1 VNVEPRLIK
10 GANGIFD
17 VAVDGMLIFSKNR
30 DGRFPGE
37 AEIADAIRKSGTGT

>member
-1 VNVEPRLIK
+1 VNVEPRLVK

-17 VAVDGMLIFSKNR
+17 VALDGKLVFSKHR

-37 AEIADAIRKSGTGT
+37 AEIVDSIRRLKS